1 LSSFK
6 EIGVQLTFCKLE
18 KEHALAILNWRYSFP
33 YDYYNFDADMI
44 QEDLHYLMMQK
55 TTFGQS

>member
-1 LSSFK
+1 M
-6 EIGVQLTFCKLE
+6 QLTFCKLE